1 MRNLFN
7 ELFTFR
13 AKENFSAKENFLTES
28 FAYFLQRNK
37 KVCEAFVER
46 VLGYHVEVETGYEL
60 TTRLVETLANK
71 ICFPDLR
78 LVFRSSDGV
87 RFAILSEHKWD
98 SKIRPDQFIDYETAL
113 KSMRADEKRLVTV
126 VERADQKRAAETA
139 SLSIPTTHLLWE
151 DVYEILRDVDDQD
164 LLLSEFA
171 DFMKS
176 KKLNPGPPIKTE
188 TMQAFLVSVTFKPQ
202 LLRYADKLLN
212 EYDWSIVPK
221 AYCSKPEVRD
231 RYGRITLEFK
241 TVGWN
246 PTLTIGFLYEPSDHL
261 VTFTTPGES
270 IDLFLRIEAD
280 PNTNKDAQSALDAL
294 RQKAEPLRL
303 MGSRVLLRDDPGNGN
318 RYSLLIVQESL
329 LSAIGKLNEERA
341 QVEVIYNKL
350 HGWVSSLFKDG
361 DLEKVLS
368 NLKLFSLAT
377 DPSEL
382 TTAPEPR

>member
-7 ELFTFR
+7 DLFTFK

-28 FAYFLQRNK
+28 FAYFLQHNK

-60 TTRLVETLANK
+60 TTRLVEPLGNRN
-71 ICFPDLR
+71 CFPDLK
-78 LVFRSSDGV
+78 LVFRTSTGV
-87 RFAILSEHKWD
+87 CCAILSEHKWD
-98 SKIRPDQFIDYETAL
+98 SEIRPDQLIDYETVL
-113 KSMRADEKRLVTV
+113 KSMKADEKRLVTI
-126 VERADQKRAAETA
+126 VERADQKRAAETTP
-139 SLSIPTTHLLWE
+139 LKMPTTHLLWE

-164 LLLSEFA
+164 LLLSEFV
-171 DFMKS
+171 DFMKA
-176 KKLNPGPPIKTE
+176 KKLNPGPPIETE

-212 EYDWSIVPK
+212 EYDWSVVPK
-221 AYCSKPEVRD
+221 AYHSKPEVRD
-231 RYGRITLEFK
+231 RYGRIALEFK
-241 TVGWN
+241 TAGWN
-246 PTLTIGFLYEPSDHL
+246 PTLTLGFLYDPSDHL

-280 PNTNKDAQSALDAL
+280 PNTNKEAQSALFAL

-303 MGSRVLLRDDPGNGN
+303 TGSRMLLRDEPGNGN

-341 QVEVIYNKL
+341 QIEAIYNKL
-350 HGWVSSLFKDG
+350 HGWLSCLFKDR
-361 DLEKVLS
+361 DLEKALS
-368 NLKLFSLAT
+368 SLKPFSLAT

-382 TTAPEPR
+382 ATVPEPR